1 MTLIRRISVRPKIM
15 CLLAVFTLGPF
26 VSPAQGQPQR
36 ERTLDEIKT
45 EAIKRAE
52 NGMYPLIGLDPTDV
66 REAFSHINTT
76 DNDEWAAAF
85 SAVADRYMNE
95 GKSLLAGDPQKADA
109 DFVRAWRLYSFGRW
123 PVPASAGKQRAYAKA
138 LEAFLTHAKMMDPP
152 LEVVHI
158 PFENSDIVG
167 YLRLPKNAKGPVPM
181 VIAISGLDSRK
192 EDLTENFSVVLNSG
206 IGYIGLDSPGTGQA
220 PIKASENSERMFS
233 KVIDYLETRPE
244 VDKTH
249 IGVDGQSFGAYWA
262 TKLSI
267 VEHAR
272 LKAVVAQSPPV
283 DATFEKNFVLQKTL
297 GNREYLFGLGPALM
311 SIFEGANKVDDL
323 GEILPKLSLVN
334 QHLLGKPTTSMLII
348 AGALDSQVPI
358 SDAYLLLNS
367 GDVPKEAWIN
377 PQGGHLGRQVKV
389 WPDPVIFRKILVPWL
404 VRNLS
409 DDGVH

>member
-1 MTLIRRISVRPKIM
+1 MRNVYLTLFAALV
-15 CLLAVFTLGPF
+15 LAGFAHE
-26 VSPAQGQPQR
+26 SRAQQPQK

-52 NGMYPLIGLDPTDV
+52 NGMYPLIGLDPADV

-85 SAVADRYMNE
+85 STVADRYMTE
-95 GKSLLAGDPQKADA
+95 GNSLLSANPAQADKN
-109 DFVRAWRLYSFGRW
+109 FVRAWRLYSFARW
-123 PVPASAGKQRAYAKA
+123 PVPASAGKKRAYTKA
-138 LEAFLTHAKMMDPP
+138 LEAFLAHAKMMDPP

-158 PFENSDIVG
+158 PFENSEIVG
-167 YLRLPKNAKGPVPM
+167 YLRLPQNAKGPVP
-181 VIAISGLDSRK
+181 VIIAISGLDSRK
-192 EDLTENFSVVLNSG
+192 EDLTENFGVVLNSG
-206 IGYIGLDSPGTGQA
+206 IGYIGVDSPGTGQA
-220 PIKASENSERMFS
+220 PIKASETAERMFS
-233 KVIDYLETRPE
+233 KVIDYLQTRPE
-244 VDKTH
+244 VDKTR

-311 SIFEGANKVDDL
+311 SIFEGANKVEDL

-348 AGALDSQVPI
+348 AGAQDTQVPV
-358 SDAYLLLNS
+358 SDAYLLLSS

-377 PQGGHLGRQVKV
+377 PQGGHLGRQVKI

-404 VRNLS
+404 VRNLEIPPM
-409 DDGVH
+409 